1 MKKMCMYVVS
11 LIALLAIMSP
21 GLLADQ
27 VTLKNG
33 DRLTG
38 SIIKSDDKALV
49 IKTEFA
55 GDVTVV
61 WSAISAIN
69 SSQPL
74 HVALHGGQVVVGT
87 VTTTDSGKI
96 EVATSTSGEVAAPKD
111 SIEVI
116 RSDKEQADYD
126 AELERLRHPH
136 LLDLW
141 SGLLDTGLSVT
152 RGNSDTLSF
161 ALAGKAV
168 RTTDRDKITAY
179 ATAVYSTT
187 GDPTVTTAHAIRGG
201 VRGDLNI
208 SEKFFAFGFTDFEYD
223 AFQHLDLRNV
233 IGGGA
238 GYHVYKTKNTTFDVF
253 GGADFEQEYYSNVE
267 IPNPFPPPATVLG
280 NLTHKTAEIVVGEEL
295 DTKLGGRTVLSERF
309 SMYPNVS
316 SVGDFRSK
324 FDVTAST
331 KLKNWLGWQVT
342 YSDRYITNPPLGLKG
357 NDQLL
362 STGLRLTFGRDGSK
376 M

>member
-11 LIALLAIMSP
+11 LIALLAITSP

-96 EVATSTSGEVAAPKD
+96 EVATSTSGEVAAPKE

-116 RSDKEQADYD
+116 RSEKEQADFD

-161 ALAGKAV
+161 ALAGKAI

-187 GDPTVTTAHAIRGG
+187 GDPTQTTARAIRGG
-201 VRGDLNI
+201 GRGDFNLN
-208 SEKFFAFGFTDFEYD
+208 EKLFAFGFTDFEYD
-223 AFQHLDLRNV
+223 AFQHLDLR
-233 IGGGA
+233 
-238 GYHVYKTKNTTFDVF
+238 
-253 GGADFEQEYYSNVE
+253 
-267 IPNPFPPPATVLG
+267 
-280 NLTHKTAEIVVGEEL
+280 
-295 DTKLGGRTVLSERF
+295 
-309 SMYPNVS
+309 
-316 SVGDFRSK
+316 
-324 FDVTAST
+324 
-331 KLKNWLGWQVT
+331 
-342 YSDRYITNPPLGLKG
+342 
-357 NDQLL
+357 
-362 STGLRLTFGRDGSK
+362 
-376 M
+376 

>member
-1 MKKMCMYVVS
+1 MKKICLYIVS
-11 LIALLAIMSP
+11 LVTVMAMACSAV
-21 GLLADQ
+21 LADQ

-38 SIIKSDDKALV
+38 SIVKSDDKALV

-61 WSAISAIN
+61 WSAVAAIN

-74 HVALHGGQVVVGT
+74 HVSLHGGQTIVGP
-87 VTTTDSGKI
+87 VTTTESGKI
-96 EVATSTSGEVAAPKD
+96 EVATPTSGEVFAPKD

-116 RSDKEQADYD
+116 RSDKEQAAYD

-161 ALAGKAV
+161 ALAGKAI
-168 RTTDRDKITAY
+168 RTTDRDIITAY
-179 ATAVYSTT
+179 ATAIYSTT

-201 VRGDLNI
+201 VRGDLNLTDR
-208 SEKFFAFGFTDFEYD
+208 FFAFGFTDFEYD

-233 IGGGA
+233 LGGGA
-238 GYHVYKTKNTTFDVF
+238 GYHVYKTKNTTFNVF

-267 IPNPFPPPATVLG
+267 ISNPLPPPATVLG
-280 NLTHKTAEIVVGEEL
+280 NLTHKTAEIVIGEEL
-295 DTKLGGRTVLSERF
+295 NAKISGRTTLSERF
-309 SMYPNVS
+309 AFYPNLS
-316 SVGDFRSK
+316 SGGDFRSQ

-342 YSDRYITNPPLGLKG
+342 YSDRYISNPPLGLKG

-362 STGLRLTFGRDGSK
+362 STGLRLTFGK
-376 M
+376 NAPK